1 MLPDL
6 REIKARRIAA
16 GLTQSRLSELS
27 GVSQSLIAKI
37 EAEKIEPSYAKVKR
51 LFDCLAQMHAQHEK
65 QAKDIMTKP
74 VVSVESNDYLRQA
87 IKLLERHGLSQ
98 LPVLSKGKAVGCIS
112 EKSVLAKINNAPGI
126 DVEKAHAGEAM
137 EEALPTIQPNTPVS
151 AASQLLG
158 FNSAVLVAR
167 KGKIIGII
175 TKSDLLK
182 QMIK

>member
-6 REIKARRIAA
+6 REIKQRRVAA
-16 GLTQSRLSELS
+16 GLTQSKLAELS
-27 GVSQSLIAKI
+27 GVSQSLIAKA
-37 EAEKIEPSYAKVKR
+37 EAEKIEPSYSKVKK
-51 LFDCLAQMHAQHEK
+51 LFDCLQQLHAKQEK
-65 QAKDIMTKP
+65 HVNEIMTKP
-74 VVSVESNDYLRQA
+74 VIAVEASESLRKV
-87 IKLLERHGLSQ
+87 IKMLEKHGLSQ
-98 LPVLSKGKAVGCIS
+98 LPVLSKGKPVGCIT

-126 DVEKAHAGEAM
+126 DVEKAHAEEAM

-151 AASQLLG
+151 AVSQLLG